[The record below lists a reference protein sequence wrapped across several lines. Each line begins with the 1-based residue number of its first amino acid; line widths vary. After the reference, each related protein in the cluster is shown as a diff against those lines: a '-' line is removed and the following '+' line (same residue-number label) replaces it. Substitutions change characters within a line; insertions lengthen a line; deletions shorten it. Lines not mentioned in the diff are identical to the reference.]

1 MLTILQTKVL
11 EEKPFFIS
19 LDKKP
24 MRTSFDIV
32 LLLFT
37 TCLVTG
43 FKQFSSFFQ
52 NSYAIQTTLRQANA
66 ENEDERKVIQWAK
79 QVYHLI
85 MAQYVLIL
93 VWLAIS
99 LYLEIN
105 LGRRQ
110 QLDMISKPLQFLKV
124 YTAFSVGLL
133 VYVIVSMVYIRVGW
147 TGKLVRPLEAG
158 KLNYSQGLLDFIQ
171 TMNSLLNINYVFSIG
186 IGVFI
191 VFIIIQ
197 LWKEK
202 TINEYRIRLEGP
214 NIINI
219 SSLDGKSLQKYH
231 FGSGTGASQ
240 NTKCLFSSKRMSLS
254 DELAC
259 LLA

>member
-1 MLTILQTKVL
+1 
-11 EEKPFFIS
+11 
-19 LDKKP
+19 

-43 FKQFSSFFQ
+43 FKQFSTFFQ
-52 NSYAIQTTLRQANA
+52 NSYAIQTTLQQANA

-79 QVYHLI
+79 QVFQLM

-93 VWLAIS
+93 IWLAIS
-99 LYLEIN
+99 LYLEIS

-110 QLDMISKPLQFLKV
+110 QLDTISRPVQFLKV

-158 KLNYSQGLLDFIQ
+158 KLNYSQGLLEFIR
-171 TMNSLLNINYVFSIG
+171 TMDSLLDINYVFSIG
-186 IGVFI
+186 IDVFI

-197 LWKEK
+197 LWQEK
-202 TINEYRIRLEGP
+202 TINEYRIRLEGS
-214 NIINI
+214 NTIDIT
-219 SSLDGKSLQKYH
+219 SLDGKSLQKYH

-240 NTKCLFSSKRMSLS
+240 NNTKCLFSSKRMSLS

-259 LLA
+259 LFA